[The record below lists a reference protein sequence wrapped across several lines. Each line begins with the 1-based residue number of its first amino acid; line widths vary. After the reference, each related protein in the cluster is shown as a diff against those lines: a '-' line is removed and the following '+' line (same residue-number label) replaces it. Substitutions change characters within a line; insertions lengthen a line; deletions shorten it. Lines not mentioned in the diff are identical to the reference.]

1 MINDE
6 AIRNTFGAVAEIAGF
21 MMAQLEKNGFT
32 HEEAVSTASK
42 MVVAMLT
49 NAGRKDDEGS

>member
-1 MINDE
+1 MTNDE
-6 AIRNTFGAVAEIAGF
+6 AIMNSIGAVAEMAGF

-32 HEEAVSTASK
+32 HEEAVATASK

-49 NAGRKDDEGS
+49 NAGRKDDE